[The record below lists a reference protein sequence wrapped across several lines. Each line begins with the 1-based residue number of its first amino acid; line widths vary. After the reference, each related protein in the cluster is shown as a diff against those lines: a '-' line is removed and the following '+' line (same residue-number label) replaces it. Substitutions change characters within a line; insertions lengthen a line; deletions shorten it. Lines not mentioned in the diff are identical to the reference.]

1 MGNTV
6 FNASM
11 MLALP
16 EQNRS
21 AILGVFRSASIGGS
35 ALSAVIYGFLGELF
49 PLYIVFAVGSAL
61 SLPIMIFMCF
71 HPRIKLFIQNQKT
84 LGEESDP
91 TS

>member
-1 MGNTV
+1 
-6 FNASM
+6 

-21 AILGVFRSASIGGS
+21 TILGVFRSGTIGGS

-49 PLYIVFAVGSAL
+49 PLYIVFIVGSVL

-71 HPRIKLFIQNQKT
+71 HPRIKRFIQSPKA
-84 LGEESDP
+84 LDEE
-91 TS
+91 TV